1 MQAIHISTDKNLLNL
16 ALIHEYLSMQS
27 YWARGI
33 PLERVQRSVDNSLC
47 FGAYTDGQQVAF
59 ARIVTDY
66 STVAYLGDVF
76 VVEAYRGKGVS
87 KQLMEYIA
95 QYPALQGLRRWLLAT
110 ADAHG
115 LYAQY
120 GFSPLAAPERWMEK
134 HNPNVYNLNNEY

>member
-120 GFSPLAAPERWMEK
+120 GLSPLAAPERWMEK